1 MATGRFPSGKTVGT
15 ESAGRS
21 RRLGVDDSKWG
32 IRGGRPAVASSPRIV
47 RGGSAASRRGGGTAS
62 LGSGLVRTGY
72 RGRSNYVSSGTNW
85 RMRKFRIGSLF
96 GIPIQLDLTFLIVL
110 PLFAWLIGSQIEQLA
125 GTLEM
130 LGAASFDVGMLTSG
144 SMPWIVGAVAA
155 LGLFAGVVLHELGHS
170 LVAMR
175 YGFEIDSITL
185 WIFGGIAQFTE
196 MPEDWRQELAVA
208 IAGPAVSVVLGVGL
222 YGVFVSLP
230 AELAAARF
238 VVGYL
243 ALLNVVLA
251 AFNLLPG
258 FPMDGGRVLRA
269 LLNTQ
274 MPYAKATKLAAEVGK
289 LFALLLGLAG
299 LLGGNLI
306 LIGIAFFIYIG
317 ASGEA
322 QQTVMKAAFE
332 GVTVR
337 DVMTPAD
344 EVSTVAPDDS
354 VESLIERMFRE
365 RHTGYPVVEHGDI
378 VGLVTLEDAQDVK
391 PVERE
396 AYTVGDVMTRE
407 LATIDASADAMTAIT
422 ELQRNDVGR
431 LIVEERGEFV
441 GLVTRTDVVTAFD
454 IIQSSGSLGGTGQV
468 SRGGLTPD
476 VGPEDLR

>member
-1 MATGRFPSGKTVGT
+1 
-15 ESAGRS
+15 
-21 RRLGVDDSKWG
+21 
-32 IRGGRPAVASSPRIV
+32 
-47 RGGSAASRRGGGTAS
+47 
-62 LGSGLVRTGY
+62 
-72 RGRSNYVSSGTNW
+72 
-85 RMRKFRIGSLF
+85 MRKFRIGSLF

-110 PLFAWLIGSQIEQLA
+110 PLFAWLIGSQIEGLA
-125 GTLEM
+125 TTLTG
-130 LGAASFDVGMLTSG
+130 LWGASFDVAALTAG
-144 SMPWIVGAVAA
+144 SMPWIIGIVAA
-155 LGLFAGVVLHELGHS
+155 VGLFVGVVLHELGHS

-196 MPEDWRQELAVA
+196 MPEDWRQELTVA
-208 IAGPAVSVVLGVGL
+208 IAGPAVSVILGAGL
-222 YGVFVSLP
+222 YVVFVLLP
-230 AELAAARF
+230 EQFGAARF

-269 LLNTQ
+269 LLARS
-274 MPYAKATKLAAEVGK
+274 MPYAQATKRAAEVGK
-289 LFALLLGLAG
+289 VFALLLGLVG

-337 DVMTPAD
+337 DVMTPA
-344 EVSTVAPDDS
+344 ESVRTVARD
-354 VESLIERMFRE
+354 ETIEGLVRRMFSE
-365 RHTGYPVVEHGDI
+365 RHTGYPVVEHGEI
-378 VGLVTLEDAQDVK
+378 VGLVTLEDAQQVR

-396 AYTVGDVMTRE
+396 AYTVDDVMSTE
-407 LATIDASADAMTAIT
+407 LATIDADADAMTAIT
-422 ELQRNDVGR
+422 EMQRNDVGR

-441 GLVTRTDVVTAFD
+441 GLVTRTDLVTAFN
-454 IIQSSGSLGGTGQV
+454 IIQSSGSLGRAGQA
-468 SRGGLTPD
+468 RPGALRPD
-476 VGPEDLR
+476 ADPEDLR

>member
-1 MATGRFPSGKTVGT
+1 
-15 ESAGRS
+15 
-21 RRLGVDDSKWG
+21 
-32 IRGGRPAVASSPRIV
+32 
-47 RGGSAASRRGGGTAS
+47 
-62 LGSGLVRTGY
+62 
-72 RGRSNYVSSGTNW
+72 
-85 RMRKFRIGSLF
+85 MRKFRIGSLF

-110 PLFAWLIGSQIEQLA
+110 PLFAWLIGSQIEGLA
-125 GTLEM
+125 ETLTM
-130 LGAASFDVGMLTSG
+130 LWGVSFDVGMLTAG
-144 SMPWIVGAVAA
+144 SMPWIIGIVAA
-155 LGLFAGVVLHELGHS
+155 LGLFVGVVLHELGHS

-196 MPEDWRQELAVA
+196 MPEDWKQELTVA
-208 IAGPAVSVVLGVGL
+208 IAGPAVSVVLGAGL
-222 YGVFVSLP
+222 YAVFVALP
-230 AELAAARF
+230 EQFGATRF

-274 MPYAKATKLAAEVGK
+274 MGYAQATKRAAEVGK
-289 LFALLLGLAG
+289 VFALLLGLVG

-337 DVMTPAD
+337 DVMTPAAD
-344 EVSTVAPDDS
+344 VSTVPPD
-354 VESLIERMFRE
+354 ETIEAFVDRMFRE
-365 RHTGYPVVEHGDI
+365 RHTGYPVVEHGEI
-378 VGLVTLEDAQDVK
+378 VGLVTLEDAQSVR

-396 AYTVGDVMTRE
+396 AFTVDEVMTRE
-407 LATIDASADAMTAIT
+407 LAGIDASADAMTAIT
-422 ELQRNDVGR
+422 EMQKNGVGR
-431 LIVEERGEFV
+431 LIVRERGEFV
-441 GLVTRTDVVTAFD
+441 GLVTRTDLVTAFN
-454 IIQSSGSLGGTGQV
+454 IIQSSGSLGGTERAQ
-468 SRGGLTPD
+468 RGALTPE
-476 VGPEDLR
+476 VEPEDLR

>member
-1 MATGRFPSGKTVGT
+1 
-15 ESAGRS
+15 
-21 RRLGVDDSKWG
+21 
-32 IRGGRPAVASSPRIV
+32 
-47 RGGSAASRRGGGTAS
+47 
-62 LGSGLVRTGY
+62 
-72 RGRSNYVSSGTNW
+72 
-85 RMRKFRIGSLF
+85 MRKFRIGSLF

-110 PLFAWLIGSQIEQLA
+110 PLFAWLIGSQIEGLAMTLTQLW
-125 GTLEM
+125 GV
-130 LGAASFDVGMLTSG
+130 SFDVGALTAG
-144 SMPWIVGAVAA
+144 SMPWIIGIVAA
-155 LGLFAGVVLHELGHS
+155 VGLFVGVVLHELGHS

-196 MPEDWRQELAVA
+196 MPEDWKQEFTVA
-208 IAGPAVSVVLGVGL
+208 IAGPAVSVILGAGL
-222 YGVFVSLP
+222 YVVFVALP
-230 AELAAARF
+230 EQFGATRF

-274 MPYAKATKLAAEVGK
+274 MGFAQATKRAAEVGK
-289 LFALLLGLAG
+289 VFALVLGLVG

-337 DVMTPAD
+337 DVMTPAA
-344 EVSTVAPDDS
+344 EVSTVAPDETIQTLVD
-354 VESLIERMFRE
+354 RMFRE
-365 RHTGYPVVEHGDI
+365 RHTGYPVVEHGEI
-378 VGLVTLEDAQDVK
+378 VGLVTLEDAQSVR

-396 AYTVGDVMTRE
+396 AFTVEEVMTRE
-407 LATIDASADAMTAIT
+407 LATIDADADAMTAIT
-422 ELQRNDVGR
+422 EMQRNDVGR
-431 LIVEERGEFV
+431 LVVEERDEFV
-441 GLVTRTDVVTAFD
+441 GLVTRTDLVTAFN
-454 IIQSSGSLGGTGQV
+454 IIQSSGSLGGTGRARQGV
-468 SRGGLTPD
+468 LTPE
-476 VGPEDLR
+476 VEPEDLR